1 LPTKAAAAPPS
12 SDGGAS
18 TPHAKRGL
26 NVCFC
31 PESGGIADMAALRI
45 CAKCGHSR
53 MLKHIAEF
61 LALEKDIRGRS
72 APSA

>member
-18 TPHAKRGL
+18 THAKRGL

-31 PESGGIADMAALRI
+31 PESGGIADRAALRI
-45 CAKCGHSR
+45 RAKCGHSR

-61 LALEKDIRGRS
+61 FALEKDIRGRS